1 LTGGWDPQV
10 EGARA
15 VERPWPR
22 AFFVSPEEGLT
33 MLRWALAFLIFA
45 LIAAFFG
52 FGGLAAAS
60 AGIAK
65 TLFYIFLLVFL
76 VTLILGVVAGKKVL

>member
-1 LTGGWDPQV
+1 
-10 EGARA
+10 
-15 VERPWPR
+15 
-22 AFFVSPEEGLT
+22 

-45 LIAAFFG
+45 LVAALFG

-65 TLFYIFLLVFL
+65 TLFVIFLVVFL
-76 VTLILGVVAGKKVL
+76 VTLVLGLAAGRKVV

>member
-1 LTGGWDPQV
+1 
-10 EGARA
+10 
-15 VERPWPR
+15 
-22 AFFVSPEEGLT
+22 

-45 LIAAFFG
+45 LIAALLG

-65 TLFYIFLLVFL
+65 TLFFIFLAIFL
-76 VTLILGVVAGKKVL
+76 VTLVLGVAAGRKVL

>member
-1 LTGGWDPQV
+1 
-10 EGARA
+10 
-15 VERPWPR
+15 
-22 AFFVSPEEGLT
+22 

-45 LIAAFFG
+45 LVAAFFG

-65 TLFYIFLLVFL
+65 TLFFVFLAVFL
-76 VTLILGVVAGKKVL
+76 VTLVLGVAAGKKVL

>member
-1 LTGGWDPQV
+1 
-10 EGARA
+10 
-15 VERPWPR
+15 
-22 AFFVSPEEGLT
+22 

-45 LIAAFFG
+45 LVAAFFG

-65 TLFYIFLLVFL
+65 TLFFVFLAVFL
-76 VTLILGVVAGKKVL
+76 VTLVLGVAAGRKVL